1 MVISDK
7 KYVVFLWRNCII
19 DKNAKIGKDV
29 IITNKDVSNTTH
41 SNYAHIHNPSQ

>member
-7 KYVVFLWRNCII
+7 KFVVFLWRNCII

-29 IITNKDVSNTTH
+29 IIMNKDVSNLSANH
-41 SNYAHIHNPSQ
+41 APICSPQ